1 MFTGLIEE
9 IGTIQ
14 AIQNIGDAK
23 KFTFQCNTILEDIA
37 IDASIAVNGVCL
49 TVIEFTQHSFSA
61 IAIEETLSK
70 TALGQY
76 TIGSRVNLERAMLGT
91 TRYGG
96 HIVQGHVDCTAIVAN
111 INELSASW
119 EYHIEFPS
127 QYAALIVHTGSICIN
142 GISLTVA
149 ECGFN
154 TLKVAIIPHTHNHT
168 TIADLAIGD
177 IVNLEFDILGKY
189 IERLIYVKKISN
201 EQQ

>member
-14 AIQNIGDAK
+14 AIENIGDAK
-23 KFTFQCNTILEDIA
+23 KFTFQCKTILEDIA
-37 IDASIAVNGVCL
+37 IDDSIAVNGVCL

-61 IAIEETLSK
+61 IAIEETLNK

-76 TIGSRVNLERAMLGT
+76 TIGSRVNLERAMLSS

-96 HIVQGHVDCTAIVAN
+96 HIVQGHVDCTARVTN
-111 INELSASW
+111 IIQLSASW
-119 EYHIEFPS
+119 EYHIQFPS
-127 QYAALIVHTGSICIN
+127 HYAALIVHTGSICIN

-154 TLKVAIIPHTHNHT
+154 TLTVAIIPHTYTHT

-177 IVNLEFDILGKY
+177 MVNLEFDIFGKY
-189 IERLIYVKKISN
+189 IERLLYVKQYSN
-201 EQQ
+201 EQ

>member
-14 AIQNIGDAK
+14 AIENIGDAK
-23 KFTFQCNTILEDIA
+23 KFTFQCKTILEDIA
-37 IDASIAVNGVCL
+37 IDDSIAVNGVCL

-70 TALGQY
+70 TALVQY
-76 TIGSRVNLERAMLGT
+76 TIGSRVNLERAMLSS

-96 HIVQGHVDCTAIVAN
+96 HIVQGHVDCTATVTN
-111 INELSASW
+111 IIQLSASW
-119 EYHIEFPS
+119 EYHIQFPS

-154 TLKVAIIPHTHNHT
+154 TLKVAIIPHTYTHT

-177 IVNLEFDILGKY
+177 MVNLEFDIFGKY
-189 IERLIYVKKISN
+189 IERLLYVKQYSN
-201 EQQ
+201 EQ